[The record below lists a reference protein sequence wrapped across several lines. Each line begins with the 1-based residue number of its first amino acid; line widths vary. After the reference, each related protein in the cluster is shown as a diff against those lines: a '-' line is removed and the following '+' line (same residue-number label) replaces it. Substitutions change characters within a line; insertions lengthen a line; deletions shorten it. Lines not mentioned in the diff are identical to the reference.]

1 MDSNTK
7 CSMTPGESPLLLTHV
22 CHRWRELA
30 ISSPSLWASVSI
42 NIPSYPSSHL
52 AHGPLM
58 RDATEEEE
66 ELLEFEDEVGAAA
79 ALDIVRSRW
88 QRAIG
93 RSTELVR
100 LWLKRGRGY
109 PLSVSVILND
119 KVVSSGVEAVGD
131 LLSLICEHAPRWTH
145 LDLFCAGPFPGEFLS
160 LTTARLT
167 RLRSFS
173 LNCRDDMSVAPT
185 FPPDSFT
192 NATTLRQLCLHSPRA
207 IFDTLVIQWGNITQL
222 SLSGGPSTGV
232 PCGIT
237 SSRALAILK
246 NCPALVQCQ
255 LYLGDSFQ
263 GSLAS
268 TQAPYR
274 VLLPHLQRLVISESS
289 QNSSTRTFFDFL
301 DMGMVPPPA
310 EPSHLLLLQR
320 WGDRIRSIE
329 FGYWPMLTVSN
340 LIQALEL
347 TPNVE
352 ELTVDLSSIGTRYTP
367 LWQGVHDRPIDGQLS
382 LHLARNWLLRNFE
395 VGANERPQPLCPNLR
410 SVRFS
415 VSFFG
420 DIAAKAISR
429 LVRSRQQ
436 GTAGIAQLQS
446 LIVRFRSS
454 PYGGHNAAEEWSP
467 PPRWR
472 ESQLNKLCLG
482 ERTIGV
488 EWLNIVVENSKQR
501 TASRRGSQRADFE
514 SWWDHQS
521 RSYRSYK
528 L

>member
-66 ELLEFEDEVGAAA
+66 ELLEFEDEVGAA
-79 ALDIVRSRW
+79 LDMVRSRW

-145 LDLFCAGPFPGEFLS
+145 LDLFY
-160 LTTARLT
+160 
-167 RLRSFS
+167 
-173 LNCRDDMSVAPT
+173 DMSVAPT

-207 IFDTLVIQWGNITQL
+207 IFDTLVIQWGNITEL
-222 SLSGGPSTGV
+222 SLSGGPSTGI

-255 LYLGDSFQ
+255 LYPGDSFQ

-301 DMGMVPPPA
+301 DIPSLHSLALTNLEFRTVGMGPPA

-352 ELTVDLSSIGTRYTP
+352 ELTVDLSSIGTRHTP

-382 LHLARNWLLRNFE
+382 LHLARKSLLRNFE

-420 DIAAKAISR
+420 EYCSQ
-429 LVRSRQQ
+429 S